1 MPSPVRAEGFS
12 PELRASIFHFTVFG
26 PAGVTSAYF
35 AIWLSGKG
43 ITPEQIGIVN
53 AVPVL
58 LLLVASMVIGRL
70 ADRASD
76 WRVMITLLA
85 LVAGIAALGFLF
97 VSEFWG
103 ALLVFALC
111 YTPGSAMVP
120 VVDAA
125 TLRMTERR
133 GTDFGFVRAWGTVG
147 YTLVAALTGALIGWL
162 GAVAFVPLFIAVS
175 LLRTGL
181 AFQLPRF
188 RAPGHA
194 PAPVTAH
201 AGPGL
206 AALMRPWFLLPC
218 IAFALIQSTHFFLS
232 SMGVLVWKLDGVADG
247 WLGPL
252 IAVSGAAEALM
263 MFLWRRVGPHMSAR
277 TMLIV
282 AGLVAAL
289 RWAVMATSPALPV
302 LFLLQALHA
311 VTFPFSYFGI
321 MHFIANWA
329 PEDIAAEAQSFA
341 SMLTQGFAVVTL
353 LVFGWLVGVMG
364 THTYLVS
371 TAMAIACVAAAWG
384 SLLLR
389 PAHSANEALRG

>member
-1 MPSPVRAEGFS
+1 
-12 PELRASIFHFTVFG
+12 
-26 PAGVTSAYF
+26 
-35 AIWLSGKG
+35 
-43 ITPEQIGIVN
+43 
-53 AVPVL
+53 
-58 LLLVASMVIGRL
+58 
-70 ADRASD
+70 
-76 WRVMITLLA
+76 
-85 LVAGIAALGFLF
+85 
-97 VSEFWG
+97 
-103 ALLVFALC
+103 
-111 YTPGSAMVP
+111 
-120 VVDAA
+120 
-125 TLRMTERR
+125 
-133 GTDFGFVRAWGTVG
+133 
-147 YTLVAALTGALIGWL
+147 
-162 GAVAFVPLFIAVS
+162 VAFVPLFIAVS

-188 RAPGHA
+188 RAPGHV
-194 PAPVTAH
+194 PAPVTAP

-364 THTYLVS
+364 THAYLVS